1 MQNYRVD
8 QKRQISHT
16 SWSWTI
22 EISHWTEIY
31 NVAAYFVLTKI
42 WLGKSQQL
50 LHQIF
55 IEVNFGH
62 LLEYYTH
69 WQCSLGRHLA
79 TNKKISFNIVRFRQ
93 MGCWENIFFNTD
105 TSCILRTSVYYKT
118 FSYRRGT
125 KNLSRVRV
133 ISCLEMGSNCLL
145 LAKIWL
151 VAF

>member
-1 MQNYRVD
+1 
-8 QKRQISHT
+8 
-16 SWSWTI
+16 
-22 EISHWTEIY
+22 
-31 NVAAYFVLTKI
+31 
-42 WLGKSQQL
+42 
-50 LHQIF
+50 
-55 IEVNFGH
+55 
-62 LLEYYTH
+62 
-69 WQCSLGRHLA
+69 
-79 TNKKISFNIVRFRQ
+79 